1 MILKNFH
8 LSTNI
13 LLLLHSFLSIVIG
26 ALVAGLVFIGSNA
39 FTGNADIRAVLLS
52 GLSVTAVYF
61 TSHIGPLFTSPQ
73 AIAAGEDALAELKDL
88 VDQHTGAI
96 AQLQALAASTPPTTP
111 AAPAQ
116 AQQFAFPYAPTST
129 FPQVPA
135 VQPIAH

>member
-73 AIAAGEDALAELKDL
+73 ALAAGEDALQEVKAV
-88 VDQHTGAI
+88 VDAHTSAI
-96 AQLQALAASTPPTTP
+96 AQLQALASSAPPSTPP
-111 AAPAQ
+111 APAQ
-116 AQQFAFPYAPTST
+116 PQQFAFPYAPSNT
-129 FPQVPA
+129 FPSVPA
-135 VQPIAH
+135 VQPVAH